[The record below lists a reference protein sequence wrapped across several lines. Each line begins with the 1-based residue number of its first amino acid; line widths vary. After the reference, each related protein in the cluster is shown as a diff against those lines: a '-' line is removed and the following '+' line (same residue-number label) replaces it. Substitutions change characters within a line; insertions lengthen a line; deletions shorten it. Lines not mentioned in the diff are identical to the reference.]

1 MPLHYSYN
9 IFPLGD
15 QALTVDF
22 GNRIDRDINAEVL
35 GVFKMLKESD
45 LQNVID
51 VVPAYSSLTIFYDTV
66 LVLDHCKEDETA
78 FEFMTRKLNHLFMGY
93 SEQSIPG
100 TGKKIRVPVCYIS
113 RFPNDLE
120 TVAKEKNISVEEVIR
135 IHHSRT
141 YRVYM
146 IGFLPG
152 FAYMGEVDEKIAA
165 KRKHHPSTVKSGSVA
180 IAGKQTGIYPFESPG
195 GWQVIGRTPMKMF
208 DKHKERPVL
217 LQPGDEVEFYPITE
231 DEYSHYKQRSS

>member
-1 MPLHYSYN
+1 MPTQYSYN

-15 QALTVDF
+15 QALTIDF
-22 GNRIDRDINAEVL
+22 GSRIDKDINAEVL
-35 GVFKMLKESD
+35 GLFKMIKESG
-45 LQNVID
+45 LRNVID

-66 LVLDHCKEDETA
+66 SVLEHCNEDETA
-78 FEFMTRKLNHLFMGY
+78 FEYMTRKLNHLFREY
-93 SEQSIPG
+93 NEKSLPS

-113 RFPNDLE
+113 RFPNDLVE
-120 TVAKEKNISVEEVIR
+120 IAREKSLSVEDVIR
-135 IHHSRT
+135 LHHSRT

-146 IGFLPG
+146 IGFQPG
-152 FAYMGEVDEKIAA
+152 FAYMGEVDERIAA
-165 KRKHHPSTVKSGSVA
+165 KRKPHPSTVKSGSVA

-195 GWQVIGRTPMKMF
+195 GWQIIGRTPMKMF